1 VVVGHDA
8 FGYFARAYGLT
19 FLSPRG
25 VNTDSEA
32 SAKDVA
38 QLAKQIRAQR
48 IRAVFVENIS
58 DPRLVEQLARESGA
72 RVGGTLFSD
81 ALSAKDKRALTYH
94 DMMSHNIDEVARAL
108 APAAP
113 AN

>member
-1 VVVGHDA
+1 MVKE
-8 FGYFARAYGLT
+8 ARRW
-19 FLSPRG
+19 PRSSAP
-25 VNTDSEA
+25 VCCWRCWSEA
-32 SAKDVA
+32 SEKDVA
-38 QLAKQIRAQR
+38 QLAKKIRAQR